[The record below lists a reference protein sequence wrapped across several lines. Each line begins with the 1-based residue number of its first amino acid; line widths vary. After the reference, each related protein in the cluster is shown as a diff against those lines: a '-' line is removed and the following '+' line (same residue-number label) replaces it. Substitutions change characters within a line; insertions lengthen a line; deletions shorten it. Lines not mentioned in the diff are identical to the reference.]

1 MPKVM
6 PAVTLL
12 KVLVVFGVAL
22 AFGIA
27 HLSLRFQL
35 NKIELETGRLQSLQG
50 TLASEVKALEGRT
63 AALKNTKWL
72 TEYGC
77 QELGMVPYRQDGEK
91 VVVRMRQDVHERYEL
106 ARASLA
112 GKAESAPAPYSRTLW
127 IEKLGDRVGLIGD
140 ALAGEKDGKKAA
152 E

>member
-63 AALKNTKWL
+63 AAFKDTKRL
-72 TEYGC
+72 YQYGC
-77 QELGMVPYRQDGEK
+77 QELGMVPSRQDGEK
-91 VVVRMRQDVHERYEL
+91 RVLKVREDLYTRYEL
-106 ARASLA
+106 ARANLGA
-112 GKAESAPAPYSRTLW
+112 RNAAPAPFSKTLW
-127 IEKLGDRVGLIGD
+127 IEKLGDRVGFIND
-140 ALAGEKDGKKAA
+140 ALAGEKDEKAR
-152 E
+152 